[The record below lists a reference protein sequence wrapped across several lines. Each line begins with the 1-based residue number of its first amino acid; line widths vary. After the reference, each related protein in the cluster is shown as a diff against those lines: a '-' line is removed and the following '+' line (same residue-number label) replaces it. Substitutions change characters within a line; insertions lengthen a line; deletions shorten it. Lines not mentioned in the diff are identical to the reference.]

1 MLGPRRIFQSRPRC
15 NATQLKSVHLSK
27 PRLLRHTSTIAPAEP
42 PTTKSRWP
50 RRLVYAGIFGGL
62 GVAAGKWMDEKVSA
76 PAVPGTVEDAA
87 KLEEINHVFEHGLPI
102 VQELRNNPDYLETNA
117 YEGFSEEDKAHR
129 LTSGPLR
136 GSRGLALQRVFYND
150 KEKKVISVVYLGSGL
165 EGWPTVVHGGVLA
178 TVLDENLGRAAIR
191 HFPART
197 GVTANLE
204 INYRAPVYSGNFYT
218 FHSQVDPERSTE
230 RKAFVTGEIRDPV
243 GRVCAQASAIF
254 VVPKGF
260 KLREIG
266 ERF

>member
-27 PRLLRHTSTIAPAEP
+27 PRLLRHASTIAQAEP
-42 PTTKSRWP
+42 PAAKSRWP
-50 RRLVYAGIFGGL
+50 RRLAYAGIFGGL

-87 KLEEINHVFEHGLPI
+87 KLEEITHVFEHGLPI
-102 VQELRNNPDYLETNA
+102 VQELRNNPDYVESNA

-136 GSRGLALQRVFYND
+136 GSRGLALQKVFYND

-165 EGWPTVVHGGVLA
+165 EGWPTVVHGGALA

-218 FHSQVDPERSTE
+218 FHSQVDPERCTE
-230 RKAFVTGEIRDPV
+230 RKAYVTGEIRDPV

-254 VVPKGF
+254 VVPKGLR
-260 KLREIG
+260 LREIG

>member
-1 MLGPRRIFQSRPRC
+1 LSEPQQYLSPSGDVIQIIMLGPRRIFQSRPRC

-27 PRLLRHTSTIAPAEP
+27 PRLSRHTSTIAPAEP

-50 RRLVYAGIFGGL
+50 RRLAYAGIFGGL

-136 GSRGLALQRVFYND
+136 GSRGLALQVR
-150 KEKKVISVVYLGSGL
+150 I
-165 EGWPTVVHGGVLA
+165 
-178 TVLDENLGRAAIR
+178 
-191 HFPART
+191 FPSFT
-197 GVTANLE
+197 IMEET
-204 INYRAPVYSGNFYT
+204 
-218 FHSQVDPERSTE
+218 QST
-230 RKAFVTGEIRDPV
+230 RD
-243 GRVCAQASAIF
+243 
-254 VVPKGF
+254 
-260 KLREIG
+260 
-266 ERF
+266 